1 MSLARSTA
9 SGVNETL
16 RMKWRHPSGRARLDS
31 EIKVEAMKVVPL
43 PSACLARRILGLG
56 GWARWLGSSAVPFRL
71 ASALEFKFIPGSG
84 LGDAGWPELP
94 LGRSSLSLRGASDN
108 RHLCSFHGRAWQA
121 NSNVALDPIIW
132 QAPFGAMRRLC
143 PDCRESCS
151 FASHF

>member
-16 RMKWRHPSGRARLDS
+16 RMKWRHLSGRARLDS

-43 PSACLARRILGLG
+43 PSACFARRILGRG
-56 GWARWLGSSAVPFRL
+56 GWGSSVVPFRL
-71 ASALEFKFIPGSG
+71 ASALKFKFIPGSG

-108 RHLCSFHGRAWQA
+108 RHLCSWQSLA
-121 NSNVALDPIIW
+121 SKQQCGSRSNHL
-132 QAPFGAMRRLC
+132 
-143 PDCRESCS
+143 
-151 FASHF
+151 ASAIRGHEGTVP